1 MIQIILTS
9 ICASLFFNTIHNLH
23 IKWRVNFKPFSCG
36 SCLASWIAVILYM
49 SPELILNIAS
59 VLFISGFLASV
70 TETLIYKIWN

>member
-23 IKWRVNFKPFSCG
+23 IKWKVNFKPFSCG